1 VVGNE
6 GQHVGEAAAEG
17 QDRQRAR
24 WSCGEYLGLGFVES
38 AMQLCPRRRSE
49 VGGAVECGA
58 EGGSGARRR
67 PERCSSFGTGVRVPQ
82 GKRNLVIPVTSR
94 PVLHESF
101 LNDGPSYSGEARLR
115 DAKPF
120 FCLYIYSCPG
130 HLFGPFN
137 T

>member
-1 VVGNE
+1 VGNE

-49 VGGAVECGA
+49 VGVRWSAGRR
-58 EGGSGARRR
+58 EGGRER

-101 LNDGPSYSGEARLR
+101 HNDGPSYSGEARLR

-130 HLFGPFN
+130 HLFGPFH